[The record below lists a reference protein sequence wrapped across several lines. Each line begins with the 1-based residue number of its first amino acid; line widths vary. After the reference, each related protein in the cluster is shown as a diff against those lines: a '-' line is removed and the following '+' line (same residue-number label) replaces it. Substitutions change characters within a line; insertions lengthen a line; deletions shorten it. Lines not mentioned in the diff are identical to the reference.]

1 MTPFPTPLR
10 SMSTLQISLA
20 IAGGLLLIL
29 ILAYNAW
36 SVRRNAPKR
45 ALPTEADAALPSTA
59 TPRLD
64 PAFEVP
70 PVHGTDGSTEPVM
83 HHVDAR
89 DALQSP
95 LPTTLPDRRF
105 GLDALIDVIAAIQ
118 PEQVVE
124 GEAALAAL
132 PSTRRAGSK
141 PFAVEGLNA
150 GSQEWEQPRAGQ
162 RYQSF
167 HAGVQMA
174 NRMGALNEIEF
185 SEFVA
190 KAQAFADAI
199 NAAVDFPD
207 MLHEV
212 ARARELDQFANDHD
226 AQLSFMVCARQAA
239 WSSGYVEQNAA
250 RLGFMAT
257 PMPGRLA
264 LPASAGGHLPPL
276 LTLAF
281 DPQAAQAGQ
290 LDDTALR
297 ALTLLLEV
305 PLVARDEQPFQRL
318 RQVAAELCQSMDGV
332 LCDQDGHPLPDN
344 AMEAIASDLEL
355 LYDQLERRDFAA
367 GSVLARRLFS

>member
-1 MTPFPTPLR
+1 
-10 SMSTLQISLA
+10 MSTLQISLA
-20 IAGGLLLIL
+20 MAGGLLLIL

-36 SVRRNAPKR
+36 SARRNAPKR
-45 ALPTEADAALPSTA
+45 ALPADPETTTPEATEAL
-59 TPRLD
+59 RLD
-64 PAFEVP
+64 PAFEEP
-70 PVHGTDGSTEPVM
+70 PSAGPSGGTEPVM
-83 HHVDAR
+83 HHVDVR

-95 LPTTLPDRRF
+95 LPSHTQERRF

-118 PEQVVE
+118 PEQPVS
-124 GEAALAAL
+124 GEQALAAL

-141 PFAVEGLNA
+141 PFAIEGLHA
-150 GSQEWEQPRAGQ
+150 ESQEWEHPRAGQ

-190 KAQAFADAI
+190 KTQAFADAI

-226 AQLSFMVCARQAA
+226 AQLSFMVRARQTA
-239 WSSGYVEQNAA
+239 WSTGYVEQNAR
-250 RLGFMAT
+250 RLGFVPTA
-257 PMPGRLA
+257 MPGRLA
-264 LPASAGGHLPPL
+264 LPAGAGAHLPPL
-276 LTLAF
+276 LALAF
-281 DPQAAQAGQ
+281 DPQAAQADQ

-297 ALTLLLEV
+297 DVTLTLEV
-305 PLVARDEQPFQRL
+305 PLVARSEQAFQRL
-318 RQVAAELCQSMDGV
+318 GILAQDLCQTMDGV
-332 LCDQDGHPLPDN
+332 LCDQDGNPLPGN
-344 AMEAIASDLEL
+344 AMEAIAVDLES